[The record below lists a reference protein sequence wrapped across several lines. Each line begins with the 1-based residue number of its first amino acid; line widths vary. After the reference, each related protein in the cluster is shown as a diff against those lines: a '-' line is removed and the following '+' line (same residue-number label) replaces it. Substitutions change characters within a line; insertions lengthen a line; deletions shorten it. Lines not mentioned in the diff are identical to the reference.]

1 MIAMI
6 PVTCTTAMT
15 RTTAAAGHAGPAPC
29 PAPEAAVTASATT
42 APAATAPEAPVTAYA
57 PAPGAV
63 VTAPAPGPAADD
75 AAVKER
81 RTVELLTEEG
91 WFVVCRAGV
100 LEPGRGVAALLP
112 GGGQAALF
120 RDSADRVWAIGN
132 VDPFTGAAVLAH
144 GLLGSR
150 EGRPY
155 VASPLLKQRFDLA
168 DGRCLDD
175 EAVAVAAYRVRVT

>member
-6 PVTCTTAMT
+6 PVTCVTVMT
-15 RTTAAAGHAGPAPC
+15 RTSTAAGHAGPAPC
-29 PAPEAAVTASATT
+29 PAPEAAVTAPATT
-42 APAATAPEAPVTAYA
+42 APAATAPEAPVTAYE
-57 PAPGAV
+57 
-63 VTAPAPGPAADD
+63 PAPGPDADD
-75 AAVKER
+75 AAVEER

-91 WFVVCRAGV
+91 WFAVCRAGL

-175 EAVAVAAYRVRVT
+175 EAVAVAAYRVRLT